1 MKIGALLASLL
12 ALAAPDPSRPALS
25 NFTNMREI
33 KVEQPNQQNFFIV
46 DQELWTHSRPDL
58 GDIRVYDGDG
68 PVQYYLS
75 EQRAEIS
82 SEEVDAKI
90 LNLGT
95 VSGHTEFDL
104 DAENIPA
111 YDRIRLRL
119 EAKDFVISASA
130 AGSNALGHEPYS
142 QLPAST
148 LYDFTSEQL
157 GSNFALKLP
166 PSSFRYLHIKLSKGI
181 LPSQVK
187 GAAISNRREQQAS
200 WTTAGS
206 CSPLQQKPRDTVI
219 ACDVP
224 AKVPLNRILFQ
235 IAPGQ
240 INFRRKVVVQ
250 NAKGEEEAQG
260 EISRVKI
267 NRAGALVTAEDLA
280 IPVSGSGGAIVLNI
294 DNEDNPPLEITAVQ
308 PLSLERRI
316 YFDPQGKSSLKL
328 YYGDQ
333 KLSPPVYDYA
343 RFFHL
348 DPSPAAAQLEAVAHN
363 PLYMARPDDRPWSER
378 HTGILW
384 GAMILAVLALT
395 ALAIRGLRS
404 EAKP

>member
-68 PVQYYLS
+68 PVQYYPS

-82 SEEVDAKI
+82 SEEVEAKI

-224 AKVPLNRILFQ
+224 AKVPLNRILF
-235 IAPGQ
+235 
-240 INFRRKVVVQ
+240 
-250 NAKGEEEAQG
+250 
-260 EISRVKI
+260 S
-267 NRAGALVTAEDLA
+267 NR
-280 IPVSGSGGAIVLNI
+280 S
-294 DNEDNPPLEITAVQ
+294 
-308 PLSLERRI
+308 
-316 YFDPQGKSSLKL
+316 
-328 YYGDQ
+328 
-333 KLSPPVYDYA
+333 
-343 RFFHL
+343 
-348 DPSPAAAQLEAVAHN
+348 
-363 PLYMARPDDRPWSER
+363 RPD
-378 HTGILW
+378 
-384 GAMILAVLALT
+384 
-395 ALAIRGLRS
+395 
-404 EAKP
+404 

>member
-82 SEEVDAKI
+82 SEEVEAKI

-240 INFRRKVVVQ
+240 INFRRRVIVQ
-250 NAKGEEEAQG
+250 NAKGQEEAQG

-267 NRAGALVTAEDLA
+267 NRAGSLVTAEDLA

-316 YFDPQGKSSLKL
+316 YFDPQGKSLLKL
-328 YYGDQ
+328 YYGDE

-343 RFFHL
+343 RFFRL
-348 DPSPAAAQLEAVAHN
+348 EPSPAAAQLAAGAHN
-363 PLYMARPDDRPWSER
+363 PLYTARPDERPWSER

-384 GAMILAVLALT
+384 GAMILSVLALT
-395 ALAIRGLRS
+395 ALAIRALRS

>member
-82 SEEVDAKI
+82 SEEVEAKI

-240 INFRRKVVVQ
+240 INFRRRVIVQ
-250 NAKGEEEAQG
+250 NAKGQEEAQG
-260 EISRVKI
+260 EI

-316 YFDPQGKSSLKL
+316 YFDPQGKSLLKL
-328 YYGDQ
+328 YYGDE

-343 RFFHL
+343 RFFRL
-348 DPSPAAAQLEAVAHN
+348 EPSPAAAQLAAGAHN
-363 PLYMARPDDRPWSER
+363 PLYTARPDERPWSER

-384 GAMILAVLALT
+384 GAMILSVLALT
-395 ALAIRGLRS
+395 ALAIRALRS

>member
-82 SEEVDAKI
+82 SEEVEAKI

-240 INFRRKVVVQ
+240 INFRRRVIVQ
-250 NAKGEEEAQG
+250 NAKGQEEAQG

-267 NRAGALVTAEDLA
+267 NRAGSLVTAEDLA

-316 YFDPQGKSSLKL
+316 YFDPQGKSLLKL
-328 YYGDQ
+328 YYGDE

-343 RFFHL
+343 RFFRL
-348 DPSPAAAQLEAVAHN
+348 EPSPAAAQLAAGAHN
-363 PLYMARPDDRPWSER
+363 PLYTARPDERPWSER

>member
-1 MKIGALLASLL
+1 M
-12 ALAAPDPSRPALS
+12 
-25 NFTNMREI
+25 
-33 KVEQPNQQNFFIV
+33 
-46 DQELWTHSRPDL
+46 
-58 GDIRVYDGDG
+58 
-68 PVQYYLS
+68 
-75 EQRAEIS
+75 
-82 SEEVDAKI
+82 
-90 LNLGT
+90 
-95 VSGHTEFDL
+95 
-104 DAENIPA
+104 
-111 YDRIRLRL
+111 
-119 EAKDFVISASA
+119 
-130 AGSNALGHEPYS
+130 
-142 QLPAST
+142 
-148 LYDFTSEQL
+148 
-157 GSNFALKLP
+157 
-166 PSSFRYLHIKLSKGI
+166 
-181 LPSQVK
+181 
-187 GAAISNRREQQAS
+187 
-200 WTTAGS
+200 
-206 CSPLQQKPRDTVI
+206 I

-363 PLYMARPDDRPWSER
+363 PLYRVASAAVASRNQRWSRRPAARGDS
-378 HTGILW
+378 
-384 GAMILAVLALT
+384 
-395 ALAIRGLRS
+395 RS
-404 EAKP
+404 PRL